1 MAGLIESKLPFQ
13 GQGVKGCLAAE
24 VSETSISL
32 LMNAHS
38 FSFSCPV
45 SSRLLVLAGAV
56 LFSTLS
62 LHGATFRTPEER
74 LLETYIFE

>member
-1 MAGLIESKLPFQ
+1 
-13 GQGVKGCLAAE
+13 
-24 VSETSISL
+24 
-32 LMNAHS
+32 MNAHS